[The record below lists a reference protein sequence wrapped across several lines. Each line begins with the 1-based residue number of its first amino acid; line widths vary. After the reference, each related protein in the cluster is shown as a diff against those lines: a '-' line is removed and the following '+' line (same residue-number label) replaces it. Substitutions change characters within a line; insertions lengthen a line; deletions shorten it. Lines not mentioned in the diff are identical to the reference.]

1 MHAAIRRLHS
11 YASLRSLAAVQLSV
25 FPGNGVSIMKRIK
38 IVLRALLFYLL
49 VSITSFGPTTP
60 AMAASAASEQT
71 LIAAFLFNFLKF
83 TEWPENSLGAELTL
97 CTSKHP
103 AFEELNAIGGRPAQ
117 GKPVKIKRLQ
127 LGDSTQDC
135 QLLYLPQEEGAERI
149 RDWLKTV
156 NTKPV
161 LVVSNING
169 FLDMGGMLVLNN
181 DGKNLHFSVNLDMVR
196 QSSLKLS
203 AQLLQIAR
211 EVRGR

>member
-1 MHAAIRRLHS
+1 M
-11 YASLRSLAAVQLSV
+11 
-25 FPGNGVSIMKRIK
+25 
-38 IVLRALLFYLL
+38 
-49 VSITSFGPTTP
+49 P
-60 AMAASAASEQT
+60 AMATSVASEQT

-83 TEWPENSLGAELTL
+83 TEWPESSVGPELTL
-97 CTSKHP
+97 CTSKNP
-103 AFEELNAIGGRPAQ
+103 PFEELNAIGGRSAQ

-127 LGDSTQDC
+127 LGDDTQDC

-156 NTKPV
+156 HAKPV

>member
-1 MHAAIRRLHS
+1 
-11 YASLRSLAAVQLSV
+11 
-25 FPGNGVSIMKRIK
+25 MKHIGTT
-38 IVLRALLFYLL
+38 LRAVLLYLCIGL
-49 VSITSFGPTTP
+49 TTLAPATP
-60 AMAASAASEQT
+60 ALATPVASEQT

-83 TEWPENSLGAELTL
+83 TEWPENIVGPELTL

-103 AFEELNAIGGRPAQ
+103 AFEELNAIGGRQAQ
-117 GKPVKIKRLQ
+117 GKSVKIRRLQ
-127 LGDSTQDC
+127 IGDSLQDC
-135 QLLYLPQEEGAERI
+135 HLLYLPQEEGAERI
-149 RDWLKTV
+149 RDWLKIV
-156 NTKPV
+156 STKPV

-181 DGKNLHFSVNLDMVR
+181 DGKNLHFSVNLDTVR

>member
-1 MHAAIRRLHS
+1 
-11 YASLRSLAAVQLSV
+11 
-25 FPGNGVSIMKRIK
+25 MKRTK
-38 IVLRALLFYLL
+38 ITLHALLLFLC
-49 VSITSFGPTTP
+49 IGTPFGPTAP
-60 AMAASAASEQT
+60 VMATSVASEQT

-83 TEWPENSLGAELTL
+83 TEWPENIVGPELTL

-127 LGDSTQDC
+127 IGDSLQDC
-135 QLLYLPQEEGAERI
+135 HLLYLPQEEGAERI
-149 RDWLKTV
+149 REWLKIV
-156 NTKPV
+156 SNKPV

-169 FLDMGGMLVLNN
+169 FLDMGGMLILTN
-181 DGKNLHFSVNLDMVR
+181 DGKNLHFSVNLDAVR
-196 QSSLKLS
+196 QPALKLS